1 MTDPFTNQ
9 SDPFLGDGG
18 SGAPVLTFDEIG
30 TTYTGV
36 VTAVEQRT
44 DTFPDGTAKTWPD
57 GKPMA
62 VFVFSI
68 DTADGER
75 RLFVRGNMVTAIR
88 QAAAAAGLK
97 TVVGS
102 ELTIKHHD
110 LGEKKPGKFPA
121 KLFKAKLGP
130 APAKAPKPTAA
141 AAAEEAW

>member
-1 MTDPFTNQ
+1 MTDPFTTQ

-18 SGAPVLTFDEIG
+18 SGAPVLTFDTVG
-30 TTYTGV
+30 VTHVGV

-44 DTFPDGTAKTWPD
+44 DTLPDGTAKTWPD

-62 VFVFSI
+62 VFVFTL

-88 QAAAAAGLK
+88 QAATAAGLK

-102 ELTIKHHD
+102 ELSIQHHD

-121 KLFKAKLGP
+121 KLYRAKLGP
-130 APAKAPKPTAA
+130 APAKAPKPTATA
-141 AAAEEAW
+141 AADEAW

>member
-1 MTDPFTNQ
+1 MTDPFTTQ

-18 SGAPVLTFDEIG
+18 GGAPVLTFDTVG
-30 TTYTGV
+30 VTHVGV

-44 DTFPDGTAKTWPD
+44 DTLPDGTAKTWPD

-62 VFVFSI
+62 VFVFTL

-88 QAAAAAGLK
+88 QAATAAGLK

-102 ELTIKHHD
+102 ELSIQHHD

-121 KLFKAKLGP
+121 KLYRAKLGP
-130 APAKAPKPTAA
+130 APAKAPKPTATA
-141 AAAEEAW
+141 AADEAW

>member
-1 MTDPFTNQ
+1 MTDPFTTQ

-18 SGAPVLTFDEIG
+18 SGAPVLTFDTVG
-30 TTYTGV
+30 VTHVGV

-44 DTFPDGTAKTWPD
+44 DTLPDGTAKTWPD

-62 VFVFSI
+62 VFVFTL

-88 QAAAAAGLK
+88 QAATAAGLK

-102 ELTIKHHD
+102 ELSIQHHD
-110 LGEKKPGKFPA
+110 LGEKKPGKHAA
-121 KLFKAKLGP
+121 KLYRAKLGP

-141 AAAEEAW
+141 AADEAW